1 MGKIV
6 NNKLLRILVVIV
18 VGGGFFLPSP
28 AFCEMI
34 DLSKTPKTIDYVFA
48 AVTGYF
54 AGKAYKPGASVLKT
68 FAKTYLVPYATGK
81 LVDALKIEN
90 PYIKAGIQAVATIGL
105 NKAIDYQGAATD
117 LAAEEGAK
125 AGKVL
130 AEGGEQVAEVGNQGM
145 SWTEAFG
152 KIRDKASGSSGSGV
166 GGVGAAVADGAK
178 TSLWGKIKNSYGK
191 AKDYVK
197 GNSAGEI
204 AGDAGSKV
212 KDGAKWFGGKA
223 WAGVKGMASRDALRA
238 VIAAE
243 ARTYAQEEIDWT
255 KISKH
260 FEGYE
265 SQLDNLFAIGF
276 TQLAGPLTGDGAIT
290 DKRFLMRYGAEATR
304 VAVEI
309 AIKTYLKN
317 NTDIDFDENLFAGEA
332 VSALSSSISAAI
344 FNKANA
350 QFKAEDEEKALSGL
364 SGAYQGIDDAQVARQ
379 IEGRSKAERE
389 AILRA
394 EAKKREIN
402 DEGKIQAFIDSFDK
416 SLFELAEQRAEE
428 AGVTDATARRNFIE
442 GYRSSINEYGSMGLD
457 ILQERKEALGVTWAT
472 KKNKAQEEFYQ
483 GQLDALEGKQSR
495 LSGEGESQEL
505 STKSKAYKEGYNAAM
520 NSKGST
526 TAGLSE
532 EIEEARVGRNASQA
546 MKKAYAAKKKQMT
559 MTAKDAFV
567 YGLATGLISAGLQA
581 LGSYLYKDTFF
592 ADACPLYT
600 SILNAGMTSVL
611 YAALVPS
618 KYLFTLDVPLGDFN
632 DSTSSSP
639 AIDRLA
645 QAKGWAARLSFIDS
659 VIGRAVTEA
668 NARYIS
674 GGNGHAVIVADK
686 DGRPHYEIVM
696 DPPDAFSAVRDAGRW
711 QTIRED
717 GLMAA
722 MYDNYVSSY
731 HNQAVKNVT
740 DVVYGRHIKAYVM
753 DLKRPSREDWRQA
766 EAAMNR
772 NPLTAQMLNDH
783 WKRTIIGGNIRG
795 FFEAAAAAGMLG
807 EVLAGLGVK
816 GDDWMDL
823 VSLYGVGKAIE
834 KLEEKG
840 LIPEGY
846 PDRALSEKLLAL
858 MPFSVPIKQG
868 GKFILPESKIHM
880 EILNVDK
887 KNEMIAY
894 SRKDSEGNILDAG
907 KISFPAFALITG
919 GEVSSDANG
928 ADIIKYQPVSQEV
941 VFALE
946 KYTTLQ
952 KQETAAASYPG
963 GGWYSFL
970 SKESNFGRWNVLTDS
985 TSHNLPSGL
994 RQEVGLYE
1002 QLVLKPAA
1010 REEMINQKA
1019 NSILLE
1025 AGPINGNITPLEKG
1039 AVVNTLSGNYEVLD
1053 VNEKEGVI
1061 NYIEYDSNGR
1071 EIEKQT
1077 LSLPEFALVAGGE
1090 IEQVESQ
1097 TEKSEKPA
1105 YTFKYSEKQDY
1116 KEQKK
1121 QLKEEYKDNRD
1132 GYRQAKKGLK
1142 KERKEFK
1149 KNYKEELNNE
1159 IAVLRLDAEKQAAD
1173 EVGKKTLTR
1182 VDSWEDMFGNPFLR
1196 WHEQEE
1202 APAARPPS
1210 SSPPLTTYNPP
1221 SSTRPVVPAQPQPNI
1236 NIFPTGM
1243 PAVPTLSL
1251 LPDLEDFEDFQPE
1264 KEVPEV
1270 ELAKAHKEKP
1280 DFAEEE
1286 GVFSK
1291 PEKVV
1296 SPEPEVAAPP
1306 TREVP
1311 RASIYRTMTDPPG
1324 DASTPIWLEEKKGKR
1339 EHFLYGRDGKSYDVY
1354 KKFFT
1359 PGEENSKNPR
1369 ISSPIDSGKDDKIWI
1384 EVPSVSN
1391 PETKYIIVGENTKGP
1406 DRTQTKTVKDNRVD
1420 GFIGETRE
1428 FIDKMKTRIDVPS
1441 SSFLTKDNNLSDEA
1455 GVWNDQDYTKSPAS
1469 REFVKSDAIINEVNE
1484 LIKSVSK
1491 KHNLNDKELAEKD
1504 SLSKY

>member
-18 VGGGFFLPSP
+18 VGGGFFFPP
-28 AFCEMI
+28 AFGEVI
-34 DLSKTPKTIDYVFA
+34 DLEKRPHAIDYVFA

-632 DSTSSSP
+632 DSTSGSP

-834 KLEEKG
+834 YLEEKG

-846 PDRALSEKLLAL
+846 PDTALTKKLVLLKEGITSVTPGEIFTIQDTPEVIATDPKTGVVAYGARNNEGKLINAAPISPSSPSIHNLISQRYIKIIEVNEEKGTI
-858 MPFSVPIKQG
+858 SYVKKDRQG
-868 GKFILPESKIHM
+868 RELYKDEIPVADFAKI
-880 EILNVDK
+880 V
-887 KNEMIAY
+887 
-894 SRKDSEGNILDAG
+894 
-907 KISFPAFALITG
+907 G

-928 ADIIKYQPVSQEV
+928 ADIIKHQPASQEIIS
-941 VFALE
+941 ALE
-946 KYTTLQ
+946 NYTTLQ

-963 GGWYSFL
+963 GSYYSFL
-970 SKESNFGRWNVLTDS
+970 SPKSNFGRWNVLTDS

-994 RQEVGLYE
+994 GQELGLYE
-1002 QLVLKPAA
+1002 QMVLKPQL
-1010 REEMINQKA
+1010 RRMMINQKA
-1019 NSILLE
+1019 DSILGE
-1025 AGPINGNITPLEKG
+1025 AGPIKG
-1039 AVVNTLSGNYEVLD
+1039 ENTS
-1053 VNEKEGVI
+1053 
-1061 NYIEYDSNGR
+1061 
-1071 EIEKQT
+1071 
-1077 LSLPEFALVAGGE
+1077 
-1090 IEQVESQ
+1090 
-1097 TEKSEKPA
+1097 
-1105 YTFKYSEKQDY
+1105 
-1116 KEQKK
+1116 
-1121 QLKEEYKDNRD
+1121 
-1132 GYRQAKKGLK
+1132 
-1142 KERKEFK
+1142 
-1149 KNYKEELNNE
+1149 KEELNNK
-1159 IAVLRLDAEKQAAD
+1159 IAVVKLEAEKQAAD
-1173 EVGKKTLTR
+1173 EVGKKTFTR
-1182 VDSWEDMFGNPFLR
+1182 IDSWEDMFGNPFLR
-1196 WHEQEE
+1196 WHESEPEE
-1202 APAARPPS
+1202 IPQARPSSPPPPTTHKLPPS
-1210 SSPPLTTYNPP
+1210 SSGPIIPTEPPMPLFPGGTPSVSTLMPPLAK
-1221 SSTRPVVPAQPQPNI
+1221 SD
-1236 NIFPTGM
+1236 
-1243 PAVPTLSL
+1243 
-1251 LPDLEDFEDFQPE
+1251 DLEDFQSE
-1264 KEVPEV
+1264 KEVSEV
-1270 ELAKAHKEKP
+1270 ELAKAPKEELRVEPAEVPVEKP
-1280 DFAEEE
+1280 
-1286 GVFSK
+1286 
-1291 PEKVV
+1291 
-1296 SPEPEVAAPP
+1296 
-1306 TREVP
+1306 
-1311 RASIYRTMTDPPG
+1311 
-1324 DASTPIWLEEKKGKR
+1324 
-1339 EHFLYGRDGKSYDVY
+1339 
-1354 KKFFT
+1354 
-1359 PGEENSKNPR
+1359 
-1369 ISSPIDSGKDDKIWI
+1369 KDDKQKVKVKVSAYKYMSDPPPSGDIIWI
-1384 EVPSVSN
+1384 DNVNDPSADGQKKWYIDAEGNLNKKMQTSEVEVSRKAVEILN
-1391 PETKYIIVGENTKGP
+1391 PIWIG
-1406 DRTQTKTVKDNRVD
+1406 VD
-1420 GFIGETRE
+1420 GVNEKGEKTRENEYHIIGEYAEGPNIKRGNSIRPTKSDRANKIDNFIGDTRE
-1428 FIDKMKTRIDVPS
+1428 FIDSMKTRTGISTPS
-1441 SSFLTKDNNLSDEA
+1441 SSSSSFMTKDNNLSDEA
-1455 GVWNDQDYTKSPAS
+1455 GVWNDQDYTKNSKDSIRPAQPDRTNSISKAPSPAS
-1469 REFVKSDAIINEVNE
+1469 HEFDKSDATIDEVNR
-1484 LIKSVSK
+1484 LIGDINK
-1491 KHNLNDKELAEKD
+1491 KHNLTNKGPTKEYSSLKYTSTKDYSSKNYDKYTSSKQSSSGNSYNSKPTSKED
-1504 SLSKY
+1504 DCPGGVCSFSLESEE